1 MYRRLVLFG
10 LAVVAVSLM
19 ALVIPLGLA
28 ARDIIRAEEIG
39 EGADHARL
47 TADAWQQEWQKTG
60 KDRIS
65 SVAVPGGEGSV
76 TLIPP
81 GGDPLGHPVDGRAEP
96 VITSART
103 GESARLDVGDSVFVS
118 APVPLDDA
126 TGVVLVTMDSENLR
140 EGLAPRLLALAA
152 VSAALLGFAAAAA
165 WLLARHTARPIR
177 DLAATADQM
186 ADGDLTARAA
196 PSSINEVQDV
206 SVALNR
212 LAQRV
217 QELLA
222 DERANAAELAH
233 QLRTP
238 LTVLSVDIDGV
249 TDPEV
254 RARLTEDVLALQ
266 RQTDEIISTARRSV
280 REGLRARCDAAAV
293 VGDRA
298 RFWQVLAE
306 DQHRA
311 ATVSAPA
318 DPLWV
323 RLTEEDLTTLVDIL
337 LQNVFIHTDE
347 GTAYEVSLGPDRAG
361 GGAVLVVRDYGTG
374 FTADDMP
381 AGGTEGTTGLGL
393 SIAERLADASGG
405 SLRHHNDHGAV
416 LVVTLGPAAD

>member
-28 ARDIIRAEEIG
+28 ARDIVRTEEIG
-39 EGADHARL
+39 EAADHARL
-47 TADAWQQEWQKTG
+47 TADAWQNDWQKRG

-65 SVAVPGGEGSV
+65 SVKVPAGEGAV

-81 GGDPLGHPVDGRAEP
+81 SGDPIGHPVDPRADP
-96 VITSART
+96 VIESARD
-103 GESARLDVGDSVFVS
+103 GESARLDVGDQVFVS
-118 APVPLDDA
+118 APVPFDDA
-126 TGVVLVTMDSENLR
+126 TGVVLVTIDSDNLR
-140 EGLAPRLLALAA
+140 EGLAPRLFALAG
-152 VSAALLGFAAAAA
+152 VSVALLTFAAAAA
-165 WLLARHTARPIR
+165 WLLARRTAAPISH
-177 DLAATADQM
+177 LAATADQM

-196 PSSINEVQDV
+196 PSTIKEVHDV
-206 SVALNR
+206 SIALNR

-249 TDPEV
+249 SDAEV
-254 RARLTEDVLALQ
+254 RSRLQEDVLALQ
-266 RQTDEIISTARRSV
+266 RQTDEIITNARRSA
-280 REGLRARCDAAAV
+280 REGLRPRCDAASV
-293 VGDRA
+293 VAERA

-311 ATVSAPA
+311 ATVSVPT
-318 DPLWV
+318 DEIWV
-323 RLTEEDLTTLVDIL
+323 RLTADDLATLVDIL

-347 GTAYEVSLGPDRAG
+347 GTAYEVSLGSSRDD
-361 GGAVLVVRDYGTG
+361 AVLVVRDYGSG
-374 FTADDMP
+374 FTADGMP
-381 AGGTEGTTGLGL
+381 AGSTEGTTGLGL
-393 SIAERLADASGG
+393 SIAARLAEASGG
-405 SLRHHNDHGAV
+405 SLEHHNDHGAV
-416 LVVTLGPAAD
+416 LVVTLGPATD